1 MPIHDRMDT
10 TLRPVLWFR
19 KCLRQ
24 AERRHQYHRRWV
36 VRSATGCV
44 ASCRWC
50 PIFWASASH
59 TLRLPGCVARSCG
72 GDTASAICLTRRG
85 NLFPVVDK
93 SAVGGWRFIMW
104 IGRSRT
110 VVTLRLAATF
120 LLAGNLC
127 GIPTAARAQETVELD
142 LVGSGAP
149 GSAIGLSAPA
159 APTVGYALSF
169 DGIDDLVWIDDNDP
183 PMSPDYYGDFEF
195 SASFTI
201 EAWIMPSTLA
211 LGGSYAAVLQ
221 GKTASGG
228 GAFALNLRSSPPGS
242 WALSVCVPSCNA
254 AISPEDNLDAMRWQ
268 HVAGVYDGSAIT
280 IYRNSQEIAVEPWS
294 GDVSDAVNLVIGRWE
309 VGSTTGFPG
318 VIEDVRIWNTA
329 RSQTEILSTMY
340 GGVSGSEPGLMG
352 YWRFNEGSGQYTA
365 DSSGR
370 NNFGQ
375 LGWDYQADA
384 GDPTWI
390 VYNPPVV
397 SAPSH
402 LSVRRYEPYEP
413 VFDCADEV
421 KPPLDAFEQ
430 YVFLWDSV
438 PFEGVLQVDGYEY
451 EFFASPSCDGS
462 PSLGYQWD
470 VSETAAAYG
479 FLHSPSPGRSC
490 FRTRSWERSP
500 QGTVFSGWSPCCCFD
515 VLAAC
520 TPLATPTITGI
531 GDTTCGGTTPEASP
545 LLRWEQVSDNSGYRW
560 QVRTSTGTLVDS
572 GTTGK
577 SVTVAIVGPLDPGEY
592 VAQVQARGDGE
603 DFCDSDWSATCSFE
617 VLSDSEIAADFTW
630 WPEQPKQGESV
641 RFADLSSPT
650 PLSWYWQ
657 LGDGSTST
665 EKNPA
670 HIFDET
676 GNYVVSLEAQFES
689 GEASTNKS
697 ITVLGSVECGDDI
710 CERGETAWSC
720 PTDCALEPEETGRA
734 GGSDRR
740 PSVPVAVGGAEG
752 LKGTLWK
759 TEGWVFNPGPES
771 TRLVIEFTPRDDE
784 SVADVG
790 PFELEPQQELHWENI
805 VEQLFATTGKGSLW
819 LDSRYPVHFLTRSYN
834 LTGHGTFGQGVPAI
848 KQKLTIGRGDGEVFL
863 VGLQEDASF
872 RSNLFFQE
880 VNGEWVTVHIEVFND
895 SGSRLRQRDV
905 SVEAHSG
912 KLQSLAG
919 LGVGDEESVYATVE
933 VTAGEGRVAVVASV
947 IDQITGDPTTVD
959 PVHPDQLLVKETTG
973 AKDSQEHHQLVA
985 VIAHTE
991 GEADSVW
998 RTKVVIKNPAGGSE
1012 KTVRLVYRPDY
1023 DSTGLVGRSKEAT
1036 WTLQAG
1042 RQKRW
1047 KDVLVDLFGL
1057 PNDAKTQ
1064 GSLHVYSPESL
1075 IIRSRTYNERPGGGT
1090 YGQEMRALGRG
1101 DLIDGDH
1108 TGVIIGL
1115 RHSPDTRTNIGI
1127 AEFSGEETDVKLTF
1141 FSSRLAPR
1149 YLGTITVT
1157 VAAKS
1162 HRQVFKVF
1170 ERLGLED
1177 DWSNDI
1183 IAFVTVQQGGSAY
1196 VYASTIDN
1204 VSGDA
1209 TTTMAAHQ

>member
-1 MPIHDRMDT
+1 
-10 TLRPVLWFR
+10 L
-19 KCLRQ
+19 
-24 AERRHQYHRRWV
+24 
-36 VRSATGCV
+36 
-44 ASCRWC
+44 
-50 PIFWASASH
+50 
-59 TLRLPGCVARSCG
+59 
-72 GDTASAICLTRRG
+72 
-85 NLFPVVDK
+85 
-93 SAVGGWRFIMW
+93 
-104 IGRSRT
+104 
-110 VVTLRLAATF
+110 
-120 LLAGNLC
+120 
-127 GIPTAARAQETVELD
+127 
-142 LVGSGAP
+142 
-149 GSAIGLSAPA
+149 
-159 APTVGYALSF
+159 F
-169 DGIDDLVWIDDNDP
+169 DGIDDLVFVDDNDP

-195 SASFTI
+195 STSCTI
-201 EAWIMPSTLA
+201 EAWIKPSTLVLA
-211 LGGSYAAVLQ
+211 GSYAAVLQ

-228 GAFALNLRSSPPGS
+228 GAFALNLRTTPPGS

-254 AISPEDNLDAMRWQ
+254 ATSPEDNLDAFRWQ

-280 IYRNSQEIAVEPWS
+280 IYRNGQEIAVEPWS

-318 VIEDVRIWNTA
+318 VIEDVRIWNVA
-329 RSQTEILSTMY
+329 RSQSEILSTMY
-340 GGVSGSEPGLMG
+340 GGISGSEPGLMG

-370 NNFGQ
+370 NNYGR

-384 GDPTWI
+384 GDPVWV
-390 VYNPPVV
+390 VYDPPSVL
-397 SAPSH
+397 APSH
-402 LSVRRYEPYEP
+402 LFVERWETHEPM
-413 VFDCADEV
+413 FDCADEV
-421 KPPLDAFEQ
+421 KPPLDAFEEFAF
-430 YVFLWDSV
+430 YWEGV
-438 PFEGVLQVDGYEY
+438 PFEEVLQVDGYQY
-451 EFFASPSCDGS
+451 QFFANPSCEGS
-462 PSLGYQWD
+462 PILDHQWD
-470 VSETAAAYG
+470 VSETAWAYG
-479 FLHSPSPGRSC
+479 FIHPPSPGRSC
-490 FRTRSWERSP
+490 YRVRSWERSP

-515 VLAAC
+515 VLASC
-520 TPLATPTITGI
+520 TPLATPAITGV
-531 GDTTCGGTTPEASP
+531 GDTTCEGTTLQTSP
-545 LLRWEQVSDNSGYRW
+545 LLRWGDVSDNSGYRW
-560 QVRTSTGTLVDS
+560 EVWTSTGTLVDS
-572 GTTGK
+572 GTTATNVSVATVGPLDPGAYVARVQARGDGESFCDSDWSSDCAFEVAEPACETLPTPEISAVGDTTCGGSTAETSPLLRWGQVSDNSGYRWEVRTSEGNLVDSGTAGK
-577 SVTVAIVGPLDPGEY
+577 SVTVATVRPLDPGEY

-603 DFCDSDWSATCSFE
+603 DFCDSEWSEACSFE
-617 VLSDSEIAADFTW
+617 VLSASEIDADFTW

-665 EKNPA
+665 AQNPA
-670 HIFDET
+670 HIFDGT
-676 GNYVVSLEAQFES
+676 GDFDVSLQAQFES
-689 GEASTNKS
+689 GEDSTSKS
-697 ITVLGSVECGDDI
+697 ITVSGSVECGDDI
-710 CERGETAWSC
+710 CEGGETAWSC

-959 PVHPDQLLVKETTG
+959 PVHPDQLLVKETAG

-1023 DSTGLVGRSKEAT
+1023 DSTGLFGRSKEAT

-1057 PNDAKTQ
+1057 PGDGKTQ

-1101 DLIDGDH
+1101 DLIDVDR

-1115 RHSPDTRTNIGI
+1115 QHSPDTRTNIGI

-1170 ERLGLED
+1170 ERLGLAD

-1209 TTTMAAHQ
+1209 TTTVAAKK